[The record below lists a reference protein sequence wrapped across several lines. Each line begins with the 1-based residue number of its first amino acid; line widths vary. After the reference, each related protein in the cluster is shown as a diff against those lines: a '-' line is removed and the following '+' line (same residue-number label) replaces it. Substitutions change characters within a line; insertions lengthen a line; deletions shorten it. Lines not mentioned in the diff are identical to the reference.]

1 MEEIDAPTASAG
13 RLDTLRIAYVQSK
26 EDFRLA
32 TKSAFSLVLIFLG
45 ITAVAVRLFPDPSLP
60 IRMKIIVSCISV
72 VLGIF
77 EATVGIILFR
87 WLRHNEKCL
96 ESLCIELGL
105 PCDRTH
111 TTLAQAVYVAYGAL
125 MLTVL
130 AWIIMFIIS

>member
-1 MEEIDAPTASAG
+1 MEEIDAPTASNG
-13 RLDTLRIAYVQSK
+13 RLDTLRVAYVQIK

-32 TKSAFSLVLIFLG
+32 TKSAFSLILIFLG
-45 ITAVAVRLFPDPSLP
+45 ITAVAVRIFPDPS
-60 IRMKIIVSCISV
+60 ITINIKIIVSCISI

-77 EATVGIILFR
+77 EATVGIILFS
-87 WLRHNEKCL
+87 WLRHNEQYL

-125 MLTVL
+125 VLIVL
-130 AWIIMFIIS
+130 AWIILFIIS